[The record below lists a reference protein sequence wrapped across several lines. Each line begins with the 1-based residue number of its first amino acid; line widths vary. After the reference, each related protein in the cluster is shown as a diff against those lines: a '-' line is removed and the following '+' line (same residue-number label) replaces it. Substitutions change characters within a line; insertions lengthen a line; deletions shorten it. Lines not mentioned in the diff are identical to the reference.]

1 MEKKNPTSQVNGK
14 DVKYVD
20 SSNTGL
26 QFSTCFLLVSFL
38 PDSKSV
44 SSSTKNIY
52 GMAYTNF
59 AIPNI
64 KQTSQNKHYEKTVE
78 KHQRIY

>member
-1 MEKKNPTSQVNGK
+1 MEKNPTSQVNGK
-14 DVKYVD
+14 DVKLKYVD

-26 QFSTCFLLVSFL
+26 QFSACFLPVSFL

-52 GMAYTNF
+52 GMVYTNF

-64 KQTSQNKHYEKTVE
+64 KQTSQNKHY
-78 KHQRIY
+78 